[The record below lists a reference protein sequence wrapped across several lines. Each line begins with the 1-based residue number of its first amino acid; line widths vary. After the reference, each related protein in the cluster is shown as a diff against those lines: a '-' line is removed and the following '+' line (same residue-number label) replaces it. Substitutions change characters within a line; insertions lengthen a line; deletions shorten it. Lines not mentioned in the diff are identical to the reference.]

1 MEPGNQWCSPG
12 SHFDTRTFI
21 LADIVDDSVT
31 GSDYRNSAGT
41 GAVRYAPRVESRDVN
56 QVD

>member
-1 MEPGNQWCSPG
+1 MEPGNQWCNPG

-31 GSDYRNSAGT
+31 GSDGRRS
-41 GAVRYAPRVESRDVN
+41 APRVESRDVN
-56 QVD
+56 RVD